1 MEDIHLHTLLICN
14 QQVLFHFHFHVLDA
28 PALEKVIR
36 EIPKV
41 TKWEN
46 LEDEIAVLLEGL

>member
-1 MEDIHLHTLLICN
+1 MNHFTTLLICN